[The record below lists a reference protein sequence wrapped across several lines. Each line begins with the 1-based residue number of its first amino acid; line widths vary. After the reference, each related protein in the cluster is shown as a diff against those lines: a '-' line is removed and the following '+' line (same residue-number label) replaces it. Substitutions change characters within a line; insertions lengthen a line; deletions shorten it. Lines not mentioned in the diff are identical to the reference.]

1 MRRPDINR
9 VRRAA
14 EHLKAA
20 MTNLDS
26 IKWENRTKIENENIE
41 RAYCEMYPG
50 ESLGLCKE
58 EEFIKIK
65 PRHDTRRTGQVWS
78 KCT

>member
-1 MRRPDINR
+1 MKRPDINR

-26 IKWENRTKIENENIE
+26 IKWENRTNKENEQLE
-41 RAYCEMYPG
+41 WACG
-50 ESLGLCKE
+50 EIRYIKNSLESVAKVAE
-58 EEFIKIK
+58 EE
-65 PRHDTRRTGQVWS
+65 QQ
-78 KCT
+78 